1 MSLAVGIRP
10 VTMEKCPVCGEAIY
24 EGEDEQ
30 YVTEYQGEQFTFCSE
45 EHRDE
50 FESSPGEH
58 T

>member
-1 MSLAVGIRP
+1 
-10 VTMEKCPVCGEAIY
+10 MEKCPVCGEEIY

-30 YVTEYQGEQFTFCSE
+30 YVTEYQGEQFRFCSE

-50 FESSPGEH
+50 FESSPGEY